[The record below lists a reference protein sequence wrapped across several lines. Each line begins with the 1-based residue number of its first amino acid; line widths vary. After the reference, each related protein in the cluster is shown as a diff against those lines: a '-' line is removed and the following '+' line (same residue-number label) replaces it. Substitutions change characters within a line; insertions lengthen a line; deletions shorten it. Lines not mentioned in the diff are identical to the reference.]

1 MKKLVSTVG
10 MDEKIWL
17 AYRKKGIGG
26 SDAGAVCGLNPYRSA
41 MAVYLDKTTEETE
54 QVDNEAMRQGRA
66 FEDYVARRFME
77 ASGKKVRRA
86 NAIFY
91 NEQYPFMLADVD
103 RMVVGE
109 NAGLECKTA
118 SPYMADHWKN
128 GQIPIHY
135 ELQSH
140 HYMVVTG
147 ADCWYIAVLIYG
159 REFKWYRIER
169 DEELIN
175 YLIEV
180 ERDFWEN
187 HVQKRV
193 LPNPDGSKIADSVI
207 AQYYRQSVAESIPLI
222 GFDEKLQRRQELLG
236 IIERMDTEKKQI
248 EQELKLYLGE
258 AEFAENEHYRVSWKS
273 VCSNRLDEK
282 RLKEELPDIYD
293 KYRKETVSRR
303 FMIKVA

>member
-1 MKKLVSTVG
+1 MKNIGTEFLRYQKLQ
-10 MDEKIWL
+10 
-17 AYRKKGIGG
+17 KKE
-26 SDAGAVCGLNPYRSA
+26 V
-41 MAVYLDKTTEETE
+41 
-54 QVDNEAMRQGRA
+54 
-66 FEDYVARRFME
+66 
-77 ASGKKVRRA
+77 
-86 NAIFY
+86 
-91 NEQYPFMLADVD
+91 
-103 RMVVGE
+103 
-109 NAGLECKTA
+109 
-118 SPYMADHWKN
+118 
-128 GQIPIHY
+128 
-135 ELQSH
+135 
-140 HYMVVTG
+140 
-147 ADCWYIAVLIYG
+147 
-159 REFKWYRIER
+159 
-169 DEELIN
+169 N

-207 AQYYRQSVAESIPLI
+207 AQYYRQSVSESIPLI
-222 GFDEKLQRRQELLG
+222 GFDEKLKRRQELLG

-303 FMIKVA
+303 FMIKAA